1 MDLQA
6 LPEGC
11 IANILSLTTPL
22 DAMRHSLI
30 SRTFYSASESDSV
43 WEHFLPSDL
52 ESIISDSHQF
62 SSLIAAYP
70 SKKALYL
77 HLSDQPLLIDHG
89 RKSFQLEKRTGKKCY
104 MIAAGDLTIIWGNTQ
119 RYWNWIILPES
130 RFQEVARLV
139 DVCWFEIFG
148 KISTMKLSSGTQ
160 YAAFLVFKMMGAR
173 GFQYYPTELTV
184 GIVGETTSYTRS
196 VCLDPSLEEGH
207 LDHRFQGLDRP
218 TERSDGWLEIEMG
231 DFFNLGLED
240 EVCMKAIEITSGVWK
255 RGFVL
260 QGIEVRPKIV

>member
-22 DAMRHSLI
+22 DAGRLSLI
-30 SRTFYSASESDSV
+30 SRTFCSAAQSDSV
-43 WEHFLPSDL
+43 WERFLPSDL

-77 HLSDQPLLIDHG
+77 HLSDHPLLIDHG
-89 RKSFQLEKRTGKKCY
+89 RKSFQLDKRTGKKCY
-104 MIAAGDLTIIWGNTQ
+104 MIAARDLTIIWGSTPE
-119 RYWNWIILPES
+119 YWEWITLPES
-130 RFQEVARLV
+130 RFKEVA
-139 DVCWFEIFG
+139 
-148 KISTMKLSSGTQ
+148 KLL
-160 YAAFLVFKMMGAR
+160 AMIDAH
-173 GFQYYPTELTV
+173 GFHLEPAELTV
-184 GIVGETTSYTRS
+184 GIVGGISSTKS
-196 VCLDPSLEEGH
+196 VCLDPNVEERH
-207 LDHRFQGLDRP
+207 LGPNFQGLERP
-218 TERSDGWLEIEMG
+218 KERSDGWLEIEMG

-240 EVCMKAIEITSGVWK
+240 EVEMRVIEIDSKWWK
-255 RGFVL
+255 HGFFL